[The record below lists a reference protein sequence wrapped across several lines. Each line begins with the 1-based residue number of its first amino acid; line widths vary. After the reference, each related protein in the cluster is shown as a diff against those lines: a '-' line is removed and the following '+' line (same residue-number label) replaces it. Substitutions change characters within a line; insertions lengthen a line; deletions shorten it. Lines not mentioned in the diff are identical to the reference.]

1 MSKNAASAG
10 GGGGGG
16 GKGSSGSPMKAAA
29 PAAPGTPV
37 RRRMGVGDDEEVVYT
52 PGLTSVGT
60 LIVRI
65 VAARKLPAATG
76 GGFFS
81 SGSSNPY
88 CILEFEVRALCGYVI
103 SAPSGLR
110 LKLPFHSIK
119 ICNAHTNQGYSHT
132 TSVVAGTL
140 DPVWPREQY
149 FFEVKVR

>member
-1 MSKNAASAG
+1 MSKNTASAG
-10 GGGGGG
+10 GGGGGR
-16 GKGSSGSPMKAAA
+16 GSSGSPMKAAA
-29 PAAPGTPV
+29 PSPPGTPV
-37 RRRMGVGDDEEVVYT
+37 RRRMGMGDEVVYT

-65 VAARKLPAATG
+65 VAGRKLPAATG

-88 CILEFEVRALCGYVI
+88 CILEFEVRFVRME
-103 SAPSGLR
+103 SAPCRRHGENHHFTI
-110 LKLPFHSIK
+110 PTI
-119 ICNAHTNQGYSHT
+119 ICTAHNQGHSHT